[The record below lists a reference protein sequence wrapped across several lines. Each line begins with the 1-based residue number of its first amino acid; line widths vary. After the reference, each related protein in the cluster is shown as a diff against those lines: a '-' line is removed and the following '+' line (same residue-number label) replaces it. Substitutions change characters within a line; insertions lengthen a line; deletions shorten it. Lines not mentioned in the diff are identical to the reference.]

1 MNSLVLPMITFL
13 PQSFVVALQSF
24 GIAAAGIVMLLS
36 AIVTAGM
43 WESLR
48 QELKLKRVERER
60 RRMEGAG

>member
-1 MNSLVLPMITFL
+1 MITFL

>member
-1 MNSLVLPMITFL
+1 MITFL

-36 AIVTAGM
+36 AIVIAGI

-60 RRMEGAG
+60 RRTEGIG

>member
-1 MNSLVLPMITFL
+1 MITFL
-13 PQSFVVALQSF
+13 PQSFVAALQSF

-36 AIVTAGM
+36 AIVIAGI

-48 QELKLKRVERER
+48 QELKLKRVERKR